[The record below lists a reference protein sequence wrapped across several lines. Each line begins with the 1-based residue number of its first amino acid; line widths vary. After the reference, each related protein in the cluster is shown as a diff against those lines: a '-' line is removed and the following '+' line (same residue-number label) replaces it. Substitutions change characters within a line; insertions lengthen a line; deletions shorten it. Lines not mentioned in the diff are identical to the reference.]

1 MTAHLLEL
9 SGVTTGYGK
18 VEVLHD
24 VSLSVPAGSV
34 VALIGP
40 NGAGKTTT
48 LRALAGAL
56 PLWRGAITLGG
67 SRIDGLR
74 PVDRA
79 RAGLTLI
86 PEGRGVFPGL
96 SVRDNLDLSARAD
109 RTAPEAVRHQRLD
122 AVLDTFPRL
131 KERLDQRAGT
141 LSGGEQQMLSL
152 SRALLSDPKVLLM
165 DELSMGLA
173 PKIVEQLFE
182 TVGELKERGLTILLV
197 EQYLTYALRYADICY
212 VLSKGRVSF
221 VGEPAELRES
231 DELSSSYLGASV

>member
-1 MTAHLLEL
+1 VTGHLLEV

-24 VSLSVPAGSV
+24 LALSVPAGSV

-48 LRALAGAL
+48 LRALAGTL
-56 PLWRGAITLGG
+56 PVWRGSITF
-67 SRIDGLR
+67 DGVRLDRLR

-79 RAGLTLI
+79 RLGLTLI

-96 SVRDNLDLSARAD
+96 SVRDNLDLAARAD
-109 RTAPEAVRHQRLD
+109 RAAPESVRDERLTS
-122 AVLDTFPRL
+122 VLDTFPRL
-131 KERLDQRAGT
+131 RERLDQRAGT

-152 SRALLSDPKVLLM
+152 SRALLAGPRVLML

-182 TVGELKERGLTILLV
+182 TVGELKASGLTILLV

-221 VGEPAELRES
+221 VGEPAELQES
-231 DELSSSYLGASV
+231 EELSSSYLGATV